1 MSSIL
6 QLLTKND
13 LPIYVIEVKDRKIS
27 NELLSIV
34 KVLLDNKHAMLS
46 DAYIQGNHLIIS
58 YISNAKEIYYSLT
71 NEDSFVM
78 VNDSNILYYTLSDKT
93 LGVFSYVGNKNCV
106 IIPKNYNGVYI
117 STNDIIQ
124 TLNNKIIIANYIK
137 I

>member
-1 MSSIL
+1 MLSIL
-6 QLLTKND
+6 FKLCEFYFTTFNKND
-13 LPIYVIEVKDRKIS
+13 LPIYIIELKDRKIS

-34 KVLLDNKHAMLS
+34 KVLLDNKNAMLS

-78 VNDSNILYYTLSDKT
+78 VNDSKIVYYTLSDKT
-93 LGVFSYVGNKNCV
+93 LVFSYIGNKNCV
-106 IIPKNYNGVYI
+106 IIPRITMGYI

-124 TLNNKIIIANYIK
+124 TLITKQ
-137 I
+137 